1 MIWRLERKD
10 GGGPWFTREGKT
22 RDGKIEFKDKGIYGC
37 KSLRELIK
45 YFAKEM
51 EAAEGCVIKIY
62 RGKVIWERKR
72 EVVFVPKKKGL
83 RVGIVRGGKWLVF
96 KF

>member
-37 KSLRELIK
+37 RSLRELVR

-62 RGKVIWERKR
+62 RGKVIWEGKR
-72 EVVFVPKKKGL
+72 EVVFVPKGRGL
-83 RVGIVRGGKWLVF
+83 RVGAVKGGKWFVF

>member
-1 MIWRLERKD
+1 M
-10 GGGPWFTREGKT
+10 
-22 RDGKIEFKDKGIYGC
+22 
-37 KSLRELIK
+37 RELIK
-45 YFAKEM
+45 YFTKEM

-72 EVVFVPKKKGL
+72 EVVFVPKGKGL

>member
-22 RDGKIEFKDKGIYGC
+22 RDGKIEFSDKGIYGC
-37 KSLRELIK
+37 RSLWELIK

-62 RGKVIWERKR
+62 RGKIIWERKR
-72 EVVFVPKKKGL
+72 EVVFMPKGKGL

>member
-1 MIWRLERKD
+1 MIWRLEHKD
-10 GGGPWFTREGKT
+10 GGGPWFRRDGKT

-37 KSLRELIK
+37 RSLRKLIE

-51 EAAEGCVIKIY
+51 EAAEGCVVKIY

-72 EVVFVPKKKGL
+72 EVVFMPKGRGL
-83 RVGIVRGGKWLVF
+83 RVGAVKGGKWYVF

>member
-51 EAAEGCVIKIY
+51 EAAEECVIKIY

-72 EVVFVPKKKGL
+72 EVVFVPKGKGL

>member
-22 RDGKIEFKDKGIYGC
+22 RDGKIKFSDKEIYGC
-37 KSLRELIK
+37 RSLRELIK

-62 RGKVIWERKR
+62 RGKVIWERKG
-72 EVVFVPKKKGL
+72 EVAFMPKGKGL
-83 RVGIVRGGKWLVF
+83 RIGIVKGGKWLVF

>member
-22 RDGKIEFKDKGIYGC
+22 RDGKIEFSDKGIYGC
-37 KSLRELIK
+37 RSLRKLIK

-51 EAAEGCVIKIY
+51 EAAEGCVIRIY
-62 RGKVIWERKR
+62 RGKIIWEIKR
-72 EVVFVPKKKGL
+72 EIVLMPKGRGL
-83 RVGIVRGGKWLVF
+83 RVGTVKGGKWHVF

>member
-22 RDGKIEFKDKGIYGC
+22 RDGKIEFSDKGIYGC
-37 KSLRELIK
+37 RSLRKLIK

-51 EAAEGCVIKIY
+51 EAAEGCVITIY
-62 RGKVIWERKR
+62 RGTIIWEIKR
-72 EVVFVPKKKGL
+72 EIVLMPKGRGL
-83 RVGIVRGGKWLVF
+83 RVGTVKGGKWHVF